1 MDQLKAENHEII
13 TVVSGLPRS
22 GTSMMMQML
31 RAGGLTC
38 LTDELREADI
48 SNPKGYFEFE
58 KVKGLRADNSWLPE
72 AKGKVIK
79 IISHLLACLPPELN
93 YKIIFMERDLD
104 EVLAS
109 QRKMLVN
116 QGQGEENLSD
126 ERLGQIFAQQLRQVR
141 KMLADRQI
149 STLFLGY
156 KDVLE
161 DPVEVSTQLQAFLGN
176 NLDQQAMREVVDRN
190 LYRQRLKPSK
200 MSD

>member
-1 MDQLKAENHEII
+1 MDQLKAGNHEII

-79 IISHLLACLPPELN
+79 IISHLLSCLPPKLN

-141 KMLADRQI
+141 KMLADRHI

-161 DPVEVSTQLQAFLGN
+161 DPVEISTQLRAFLGN
-176 NLDQQAMREVVDRN
+176 NLDQQAMRDVVDHN

-200 MSD
+200 MRD

>member
-1 MDQLKAENHEII
+1 MDQLKTENHEII

-22 GTSMMMQML
+22 GTSLMMQML

-79 IISHLLACLPPELN
+79 IISHFLSCLPPELN
-93 YKIIFMERDLD
+93 YKTIFMERDLG

-109 QRKMLVN
+109 QRKMLAN
-116 QGQGEENLSD
+116 QGRGEENLSD

-141 KMLADRQI
+141 KMLADRHI

-161 DPVEVSTQLQAFLGN
+161 DPVEISTQLRAFLGN
-176 NLDQQAMREVVDRN
+176 NLDQQAMRDVVDRN

>member
-1 MDQLKAENHEII
+1 MDQLKTENHEII

-22 GTSMMMQML
+22 GTSLMMQML
-31 RAGGLTC
+31 RTGGLTC

-79 IISHLLACLPPELN
+79 IISHLLSCLPPELN
-93 YKIIFMERDLD
+93 YKIIFMERDLG

-109 QRKMLVN
+109 QRKMLAN
-116 QGQGEENLSD
+116 QGRGEENLSD

-161 DPVEVSTQLQAFLGN
+161 DPVEISTQLQAFLGN
-176 NLDQQAMREVVDRN
+176 NLDQQAMRDVVDRN

>member
-161 DPVEVSTQLQAFLGN
+161 DPVEISTQLQAFLGN
-176 NLDQQAMREVVDRN
+176 NLDQQAMRDVVDRN

>member
-1 MDQLKAENHEII
+1 MDQLKTENHEII

-93 YKIIFMERDLD
+93 YKIIFMERDLG

-161 DPVEVSTQLQAFLGN
+161 DPVEISTQLQAFLGN
-176 NLDQQAMREVVDRN
+176 NLDQQAMRDVVDRN

>member
-58 KVKGLRADNSWLPE
+58 KVKGLRANNSWLPE

-126 ERLGQIFAQQLRQVR
+126 ERLGQIFSQQLRQVK

-156 KDVLE
+156 QDVLE
-161 DPVEVSTQLQAFLGN
+161 DPVEISTQLQAFLGN
-176 NLDQQAMREVVDRN
+176 NLDQQAMRDVVDHN

-200 MSD
+200 MRD

>member
-1 MDQLKAENHEII
+1 MKTENHEII

-31 RAGGLTC
+31 HAGGLTC

-58 KVKGLRADNSWLPE
+58 KVKSLRTDNSWLSE

-79 IISHLLACLPPELN
+79 IISHLLSCLPLQLD
-93 YKIIFMERDLD
+93 YKVVFMERDLG

-109 QRKMLVN
+109 QRKMLEN
-116 QGQGEENLSD
+116 QGRSEEKMSD
-126 ERLGQIFAQQLRQVR
+126 ERLGQIFAQQLHQV
-141 KMLADRQI
+141 KQMLADRQI

-156 KDVLE
+156 KCVLE
-161 DPVEVSTQLQAFLGN
+161 DPVEISTQLRAFLGN
-176 NLDQQAMREVVDRN
+176 DLDQQAMRHVVDHN
-190 LYRQRLKPSK
+190 LYRQRLNSST
-200 MSD
+200 MSG

>member
-1 MDQLKAENHEII
+1 MDQLKTENHEII

-79 IISHLLACLPPELN
+79 IISHFLACLPPELN

-141 KMLADRQI
+141 KMLADRHI

-161 DPVEVSTQLQAFLGN
+161 DPVEISTQLRAFLGN
-176 NLDQQAMREVVDRN
+176 NLDQQAMRDVVDHN

>member
-1 MDQLKAENHEII
+1 MKTENHEII

-31 RAGGLTC
+31 HAGGLTC

-58 KVKGLRADNSWLPE
+58 KVKSLRTDNSWLSE

-79 IISHLLACLPPELN
+79 IISHLLSCLPLQLD
-93 YKIIFMERDLD
+93 YKVVFMERDLG

-109 QRKMLVN
+109 QRKMLEN
-116 QGQGEENLSD
+116 QGRSEEKMSD
-126 ERLGQIFAQQLRQVR
+126 ERLGQIFAQQLHQV
-141 KMLADRQI
+141 KQMLADRQI

-156 KDVLE
+156 KCVLE
-161 DPVEVSTQLQAFLGN
+161 DPVEISTQLRAFLGN
-176 NLDQQAMREVVDRN
+176 DLDQQAMRHVVDHN
-190 LYRQRLKPSK
+190 LYRQRLNSST

>member
-1 MDQLKAENHEII
+1 MDQLKAGNHEII

-161 DPVEVSTQLQAFLGN
+161 DPVEISTQLQAFLGN
-176 NLDQQAMREVVDRN
+176 NLDQQAMRDVVDRN

>member
-126 ERLGQIFAQQLRQVR
+126 ERLGQIFAQQLRQVK

-161 DPVEVSTQLQAFLGN
+161 DPVEISTQLQAFLGN
-176 NLDQQAMREVVDRN
+176 NLDQQAMRDVVDHN

-200 MSD
+200 MRD

>member
-1 MDQLKAENHEII
+1 MQAENHEII

-31 RAGGLTC
+31 HAGGLVC

-58 KVKGLRADNSWLPE
+58 KVKSLRADNSWLSE

-79 IISHLLACLPPELN
+79 IISHLLFCLPSELD
-93 YKIIFMERDLD
+93 YKVVFMERDLG

-109 QRKMLVN
+109 QRKMLET
-116 QGQGEENLSD
+116 QGQSEEKMSD
-126 ERLGQIFAQQLRQVR
+126 ERLGQIFAQQLRQV
-141 KMLADRQI
+141 KQMLVARQI
-149 STLFLGY
+149 STIFLDY
-156 KDVLE
+156 KCVLE
-161 DPVEVSTQLQAFLGN
+161 DPVGISTQLRDFLGN
-176 NLDQQAMREVVDRN
+176 DLDQQAMRHVVDHN
-190 LYRQRLKPSK
+190 LYRQRLNSST

>member
-1 MDQLKAENHEII
+1 MGQLKTENHEII

-161 DPVEVSTQLQAFLGN
+161 DPVEISTQLQAFLGN
-176 NLDQQAMREVVDRN
+176 NLDQQAMRDVVDRN

>member
-13 TVVSGLPRS
+13 TIVSGLPRS

-79 IISHLLACLPPELN
+79 IISHLLSCLPPELN

-176 NLDQQAMREVVDRN
+176 NLDQQAMRDVVDRN

>member
-1 MDQLKAENHEII
+1 METKNNEII

-31 RAGGLTC
+31 HTGGLPC
-38 LTDELREADI
+38 ITDELREADI

-79 IISHLLACLPPELN
+79 IISHFLACLPPELN
-93 YKIIFMERDLD
+93 YKIIFMERDLG

-109 QRKMLVN
+109 QRKMLAN

-126 ERLGQIFAQQLRQVR
+126 ERLGQIFAQQLRQVK

-176 NLDQQAMREVVDRN
+176 NLDQQAMRDVVDHN

-200 MSD
+200 MRD

>member
-1 MDQLKAENHEII
+1 MDQLKTENHENI

-79 IISHLLACLPPELN
+79 IISHPSSWNVISVRSSLLYARCL
-93 YKIIFMERDLD
+93 
-104 EVLAS
+104 
-109 QRKMLVN
+109 
-116 QGQGEENLSD
+116 
-126 ERLGQIFAQQLRQVR
+126 QIKVAAKR
-141 KMLADRQI
+141 
-149 STLFLGY
+149 
-156 KDVLE
+156 
-161 DPVEVSTQLQAFLGN
+161 
-176 NLDQQAMREVVDRN
+176 VVG
-190 LYRQRLKPSK
+190 
-200 MSD
+200 

>member
-1 MDQLKAENHEII
+1 MDQLKTENHEII

-31 RAGGLTC
+31 HTGGLPC
-38 LTDELREADI
+38 ITDELREADI

-72 AKGKVIK
+72 ANGKVIK
-79 IISHLLACLPPELN
+79 IISHLLSCLPPELN
-93 YKIIFMERDLD
+93 YKTIFMERDLG

-109 QRKMLVN
+109 QRKMLAN
-116 QGQGEENLSD
+116 QGRGEENLSD

-141 KMLADRQI
+141 KMLADRHI

-161 DPVEVSTQLQAFLGN
+161 DPVEISTQLRAFLGN
-176 NLDQQAMREVVDRN
+176 NLDQQAMRDVVDHN

>member
-1 MDQLKAENHEII
+1 MDQLKTENHEII

-58 KVKGLRADNSWLPE
+58 KIKGLRTDNSCLSE
-72 AKGKVIK
+72 AKAKVIK
-79 IISHLLACLPPELN
+79 IISHLLSCLPPELN
-93 YKIIFMERDLD
+93 YKTIFMERDLG

-109 QRKMLVN
+109 QRKMLAN
-116 QGQGEENLSD
+116 QGRGEENLSD

-161 DPVEVSTQLQAFLGN
+161 DPVEISTQLRAFLGN
-176 NLDQQAMREVVDRN
+176 NLDQQAMRDVVDHN

>member
-1 MDQLKAENHEII
+1 MKTENHEII

-31 RAGGLTC
+31 HAGGLTC

-58 KVKGLRADNSWLPE
+58 KVKGLRTDNSWLPE

-79 IISHLLACLPPELN
+79 IISHLLTCLSAELD
-93 YKIIFMERDLD
+93 YKVVFMERDLG

-109 QRKMLVN
+109 QRKMLEN
-116 QGQGEENLSD
+116 QGQGEENMSD
-126 ERLGQIFAQQLRQVR
+126 ERLRQIF
-141 KMLADRQI
+141 ADRQI
-149 STLFLGY
+149 STLFLDY
-156 KDVLE
+156 RCVLE
-161 DPVEVSTQLQAFLGN
+161 DPVEVSTQLRAFLGN
-176 NLDQQAMREVVDRN
+176 GLDQQAMKNVVDHN
-190 LYRQRLKPSK
+190 LYRQRLNLYK

>member
-126 ERLGQIFAQQLRQVR
+126 ERLGQIFSQQLRQVK

-156 KDVLE
+156 QDVLE
-161 DPVEVSTQLQAFLGN
+161 DPVEISTQLQAFLGN
-176 NLDQQAMREVVDRN
+176 NLDQQAMRDVVDHN

-200 MSD
+200 MRD

>member
-1 MDQLKAENHEII
+1 M
-13 TVVSGLPRS
+13 VSGLPRS

-31 RAGGLTC
+31 QAGGLTC

-58 KVKGLRADNSWLPE
+58 KVKSLRTDNSWLSE

-79 IISHLLACLPPELN
+79 IISHLLSCLPLQLD
-93 YKIIFMERDLD
+93 YKVVFMERDLG

-109 QRKMLVN
+109 QRKMLEN
-116 QGQGEENLSD
+116 QGRSEEKMSD
-126 ERLGQIFAQQLRQVR
+126 ERLGQIFAQQLHQV
-141 KMLADRQI
+141 KQMLADRQI

-156 KDVLE
+156 KCVLE
-161 DPVEVSTQLQAFLGN
+161 DPVEISTQLRAFLGN
-176 NLDQQAMREVVDRN
+176 DLDQQAMRHVVDHN
-190 LYRQRLKPSK
+190 LYRQRLNSST

>member
-1 MDQLKAENHEII
+1 MDQLKTENHEII

-22 GTSMMMQML
+22 GTSLMMQML

-72 AKGKVIK
+72 ANGKVIK
-79 IISHLLACLPPELN
+79 IISHLLSCLPPELN
-93 YKIIFMERDLD
+93 YKTIFMERDLG

-109 QRKMLVN
+109 QRKMLAN
-116 QGQGEENLSD
+116 QGRGEENLSD

-161 DPVEVSTQLQAFLGN
+161 DPVEISTQLRAFLGN
-176 NLDQQAMREVVDRN
+176 NLDQQAMRDVVDHN

>member
-1 MDQLKAENHEII
+1 MDQLKTENHEII

-38 LTDELREADI
+38 LTAELREADI

-58 KVKGLRADNSWLPE
+58 KVKGLRADNSWRPE

-79 IISHLLACLPPELN
+79 IISHLLSCLPPELN
-93 YKIIFMERDLD
+93 YKIIFMERDLG

-109 QRKMLVN
+109 QRKMLAN
-116 QGQGEENLSD
+116 QGRGEENLSD

-161 DPVEVSTQLQAFLGN
+161 DPVEISTQLQAFLGN
-176 NLDQQAMREVVDRN
+176 NLDQQAMRDVVDRN

>member
-1 MDQLKAENHEII
+1 MKTENHEII

-31 RAGGLTC
+31 HAGGLTC

-58 KVKGLRADNSWLPE
+58 KVKGLRTDNSWLPE

-79 IISHLLACLPPELN
+79 IISHLLTCLSAELD
-93 YKIIFMERDLD
+93 YKVVFMERDLG

-109 QRKMLVN
+109 QRKMLEN
-116 QGQGEENLSD
+116 QGQGEENMSD
-126 ERLGQIFAQQLRQVR
+126 ERLRQIFAQQLHQV
-141 KMLADRQI
+141 KQMLADRQI

-156 KDVLE
+156 KCVLE
-161 DPVEVSTQLQAFLGN
+161 DPVEISTQLRAFLGN
-176 NLDQQAMREVVDRN
+176 DLDQQAMRHVVDHN
-190 LYRQRLKPSK
+190 LYRQRLNSST

>member
-1 MDQLKAENHEII
+1 MGQLKTENHEII

-31 RAGGLTC
+31 RVGGLTC

-79 IISHLLACLPPELN
+79 IISHLLSCLPPELN

-126 ERLGQIFAQQLRQVR
+126 ERLGQIFAQQLRQVK

-176 NLDQQAMREVVDRN
+176 NLDQQAMRDVVDHN

-200 MSD
+200 MRD

>member
-1 MDQLKAENHEII
+1 MNQLEPKNDEII

-79 IISHLLACLPPELN
+79 IISHLLSCLPSELN
-93 YKIIFMERDLD
+93 YKIIFMERDLG

-109 QRKMLVN
+109 QRKMLAN
-116 QGQGEENLSD
+116 QGRGEENLSD

-161 DPVEVSTQLQAFLGN
+161 DPVEISTQLQAFLGN
-176 NLDQQAMREVVDRN
+176 NLDQQAMRDVVDRN

>member
-1 MDQLKAENHEII
+1 MKAEKHEII

-31 RAGGLTC
+31 HAGGLTC

-79 IISHLLACLPPELN
+79 IISHLLSCLPPELN
-93 YKIIFMERDLD
+93 YKIIFMERDLG

-109 QRKMLVN
+109 QRKMLAN
-116 QGQGEENLSD
+116 QGRGEENLSD
-126 ERLGQIFAQQLRQVR
+126 ERLGQIFAQQLHQV
-141 KMLADRQI
+141 KQMLADRQI

-176 NLDQQAMREVVDRN
+176 NLDQQAMRDVVDHN

-200 MSD
+200 MRD

>member
-1 MDQLKAENHEII
+1 MDQLKTENHEII

-79 IISHLLACLPPELN
+79 IISHLLSCLPPELN
-93 YKIIFMERDLD
+93 YKTIFMERDLG

-109 QRKMLVN
+109 QRKMLAN
-116 QGQGEENLSD
+116 QGRGEENLSD

-161 DPVEVSTQLQAFLGN
+161 DPVEISTQLQAFLGN
-176 NLDQQAMREVVDRN
+176 NLDQQAMRDVVDRN

>member
-1 MDQLKAENHEII
+1 MDQLKAGNHEII

-79 IISHLLACLPPELN
+79 IISHFLACLPSELN

-126 ERLGQIFAQQLRQVR
+126 ERLGQIFAQQLRQVK

-176 NLDQQAMREVVDRN
+176 NLDQQAMRDVVDHN

-200 MSD
+200 MRD

>member
-1 MDQLKAENHEII
+1 MKTENHEII

-31 RAGGLTC
+31 HAGGLTC

-58 KVKGLRADNSWLPE
+58 KVKGLRTDNSWLPE

-79 IISHLLACLPPELN
+79 IISHLLTCLSAELD
-93 YKIIFMERDLD
+93 YKVVFMERDLG

-109 QRKMLVN
+109 QRKMLEN
-116 QGQGEENLSD
+116 QGQGEENMSD
-126 ERLGQIFAQQLRQVR
+126 ERLRQIFAQQLHQV
-141 KMLADRQI
+141 KQMLADRQI
-149 STLFLGY
+149 STLFLDY
-156 KDVLE
+156 RCVLE
-161 DPVEVSTQLQAFLGN
+161 DPVEVSTQLRAFLGN
-176 NLDQQAMREVVDRN
+176 DLDQQAMKNVVDHN
-190 LYRQRLKPSK
+190 LYRQRLNLYK

>member
-1 MDQLKAENHEII
+1 MDQLKTENHEII

-22 GTSMMMQML
+22 GTSLMMQRR

-79 IISHLLACLPPELN
+79 IISHLLSCLPPELN
-93 YKIIFMERDLD
+93 YKTIFMERDLG

-109 QRKMLVN
+109 QRKMLAN
-116 QGQGEENLSD
+116 QGRGEENLSD

-161 DPVEVSTQLQAFLGN
+161 DPVEISTQLRAFLGN
-176 NLDQQAMREVVDRN
+176 NLDQQAMRDVVDHN

>member
-1 MDQLKAENHEII
+1 MDQLKTENHENI

-126 ERLGQIFAQQLRQVR
+126 ERLGQIFSQQLRQVK

-161 DPVEVSTQLQAFLGN
+161 DPVEISTQLQAFLGN
-176 NLDQQAMREVVDRN
+176 NLDQQAMRDVVDRN

>member
-1 MDQLKAENHEII
+1 MDQLKTENHEII

-79 IISHLLACLPPELN
+79 IISPLLSCLPPELN
-93 YKIIFMERDLD
+93 YKTIFMERDLG

-109 QRKMLVN
+109 QRKMLAN
-116 QGQGEENLSD
+116 QGRGEENLSD

-141 KMLADRQI
+141 KMLADRHI

-161 DPVEVSTQLQAFLGN
+161 DPVEISTQLRAFLGN
-176 NLDQQAMREVVDRN
+176 NLDQQAMRDVVDHN